1 MKILLM
7 GEYSNVHATLAEGL
21 RKLGH
26 HVTVLSN
33 GDFWKNYPRDIDLVR
48 KPGKLGGI
56 MYLMKLYTIVHKLRG
71 YDIVQLINPMFLELK
86 AERIFP
92 IYQYLRKHNKK
103 VILGGFGMDYYW
115 VSVCCKDK
123 PLRYSDF
130 NMGNQLRTNTDALKE
145 RKDWLG
151 TEKGRLNQMIAED
164 CDGIITGLYEYW
176 ACYQPG
182 FPQKTTFIPFPIKP
196 KLITSGNGN
205 SYTNAENH
213 QVIPLDIPKKVKLFI
228 GINKS
233 RSEYKGTDIMLK
245 AAQAITKKYPDKTEL
260 RIAES
265 IPFAEYVKMMNGSD
279 AILDQLYSYT
289 PSMNPL
295 EAMARG
301 IICIGGGEPENYEII
316 HEDKLR
322 PIINVLPNYES
333 VYQELEHLVLHPE
346 LVPLLKQQS
355 IEYINKHHDYI
366 KVAKRYEAFYQKLL
380 IDHSAQTVPLV
391 SLK

>member
-56 MYLMKLYTIVHKLRG
+56 MYMIKLYTIVHKLRG

-92 IYQYLRKHNKK
+92 IYQYLRKYNKK

-130 NMGNQLRTNTDALKE
+130 NIGNKLRTNTDALKE

-176 ACYQPG
+176 ACYQPS

-196 KLITSGNGN
+196 QLITPGN
-205 SYTNAENH
+205 SNSHTYVENH

-245 AAQAITKKYPDKTEL
+245 AAQAIAKKYPDKAEL

-380 IDHSAQTVPLV
+380 IR
-391 SLK
+391 

>member
-56 MYLMKLYTIVHKLRG
+56 MYMMKLYTIVHKLRG

-176 ACYQPG
+176 ACYQPS

-196 KLITSGNGN
+196 QLITPGN
-205 SYTNAENH
+205 SNSHTYVENH

-245 AAQAITKKYPDKTEL
+245 AAQAIAKKYPDKTEL
-260 RIAES
+260 RIAEN

-380 IDHSAQTVPLV
+380 IR
-391 SLK
+391 

>member
-56 MYLMKLYTIVHKLRG
+56 MYMMKLYTIVHKLRG

-86 AERIFP
+86 AECIFP

-130 NMGNQLRTNTDALKE
+130 NIGNKLRTNTDALKE

-176 ACYQPG
+176 ACYQPS

-196 KLITSGNGN
+196 QLITPGN
-205 SYTNAENH
+205 SNSHTYVENH

-245 AAQAITKKYPDKTEL
+245 AAQDIAKKYPDKTEL

-333 VYQELEHLVLHPE
+333 VYQKLEHLVLHPE

-355 IEYINKHHDYI
+355 IEYISKHHDYI

-380 IDHSAQTVPLV
+380 IR
-391 SLK
+391 

>member
-56 MYLMKLYTIVHKLRG
+56 MYMMKLYTIVHKLRG

-130 NMGNQLRTNTDALKE
+130 NIGDKLRTNTDALKE

-176 ACYQPG
+176 ACYQPS

-196 KLITSGNGN
+196 QLITPGN
-205 SYTNAENH
+205 SNSHTYVENH

-245 AAQAITKKYPDKTEL
+245 AAQAIAKKYPDKTEL
-260 RIAES
+260 RIAEN

-333 VYQELEHLVLHPE
+333 VYQKLEHLVLHPE

-380 IDHSAQTVPLV
+380 IR
-391 SLK
+391 

>member
-56 MYLMKLYTIVHKLRG
+56 MYMMKLYTIVHKLRG

-130 NMGNQLRTNTDALKE
+130 NIGNKLRTNTDALKE

-176 ACYQPG
+176 ACYQPS

-196 KLITSGNGN
+196 QLITPGN
-205 SYTNAENH
+205 SNSHTYVENH

-245 AAQAITKKYPDKTEL
+245 AAQDIAKKYPDKTEL

-333 VYQELEHLVLHPE
+333 VYQKLEHLVLHPE

-355 IEYINKHHDYI
+355 IEYISKHHDYI

-380 IDHSAQTVPLV
+380 IR
-391 SLK
+391 

>member
-56 MYLMKLYTIVHKLRG
+56 MYMMKLYTNVHKLRG

-103 VILGGFGMDYYW
+103 IILGGFGMDYYW

-130 NMGNQLRTNTDALKE
+130 NIGNELRTNADALKE

-355 IEYINKHHDYI
+355 IEYISKHHDYI
-366 KVAKRYEAFYQKLL
+366 KVAKRFEAFYQKLL
-380 IDHSAQTVPLV
+380 IQ
-391 SLK
+391 

>member
-56 MYLMKLYTIVHKLRG
+56 MYMIKLYTIVHKLIG

-86 AERIFP
+86 AECIFP

-115 VSVCCKDK
+115 VNVCCKDK

-130 NMGNQLRTNTDALKE
+130 NIGDKLRTNTDALKE

-176 ACYQPG
+176 ACYQPS

-196 KLITSGNGN
+196 QLITPGN
-205 SYTNAENH
+205 SNSHTYVENH

-245 AAQAITKKYPDKTEL
+245 AAQAIAKKYPDKTEL

-333 VYQELEHLVLHPE
+333 VYQKLEHLVLHPE

-355 IEYINKHHDYI
+355 IEYISKHHDYI

-380 IDHSAQTVPLV
+380 IR
-391 SLK
+391 

>member
-56 MYLMKLYTIVHKLRG
+56 MYMMKLYTIVHKLRG

-86 AERIFP
+86 AECIFP

-115 VSVCCKDK
+115 VNVCCKDK

-130 NMGNQLRTNTDALKE
+130 NIGDKLRTNTDALKE

-176 ACYQPG
+176 ACYQPS

-196 KLITSGNGN
+196 QLITPGN
-205 SYTNAENH
+205 SNSHTYVENH

-245 AAQAITKKYPDKTEL
+245 AAQAIAKKYPDKTEL
-260 RIAES
+260 RIAEN

-333 VYQELEHLVLHPE
+333 VYQKLEHLVLHPE

-355 IEYINKHHDYI
+355 IEYISKHHDYI
-366 KVAKRYEAFYQKLL
+366 KVAKRYAAFYQKLL
-380 IDHSAQTVPLV
+380 IR
-391 SLK
+391 

>member
-56 MYLMKLYTIVHKLRG
+56 MYMMKLYTNVHKLRG

-103 VILGGFGMDYYW
+103 IILGGFGMDYYW

-130 NMGNQLRTNTDALKE
+130 NIGDELRTNADALKE

-233 RSEYKGTDIMLK
+233 RSEYKE
-245 AAQAITKKYPDKTEL
+245 YPDKTEL
-260 RIAES
+260 RIAEN

-355 IEYINKHHDYI
+355 IEYISKHHDYI

-380 IDHSAQTVPLV
+380 IR
-391 SLK
+391 

>member
-1 MKILLM
+1 MKILLI

-56 MYLMKLYTIVHKLRG
+56 MYMMKLYTNVHKLRG

-130 NMGNQLRTNTDALKE
+130 NIGNKLRTNTDALKE

-176 ACYQPG
+176 ACYQPS

-196 KLITSGNGN
+196 QLITPGN
-205 SYTNAENH
+205 SNSHTYVENH

-245 AAQAITKKYPDKTEL
+245 AAQDIAKKYPDKTEL

-333 VYQELEHLVLHPE
+333 VYQKLEHLVLHPE

-355 IEYINKHHDYI
+355 IEYISKHHDYI

-380 IDHSAQTVPLV
+380 IR
-391 SLK
+391 

>member
-1 MKILLM
+1 MKILLI

-56 MYLMKLYTIVHKLRG
+56 MYMMKLYTIVHKLRG

-130 NMGNQLRTNTDALKE
+130 NIGDKLRTNTDALKE

-176 ACYQPG
+176 ACYQPS

-196 KLITSGNGN
+196 QLITPGN
-205 SYTNAENH
+205 SNSHTYVENH

-245 AAQAITKKYPDKTEL
+245 AAQAIAKKYPDKTEL
-260 RIAES
+260 RIAEN

-366 KVAKRYEAFYQKLL
+366 KVAKRYETFYQKLL
-380 IDHSAQTVPLV
+380 IR
-391 SLK
+391 

>member
-56 MYLMKLYTIVHKLRG
+56 MYMIKLYTIVHKLIG

-86 AERIFP
+86 AECIFP

-130 NMGNQLRTNTDALKE
+130 NIGNKLRTNTDALKE

-176 ACYQPG
+176 ACYQPS

-196 KLITSGNGN
+196 QLITPGN
-205 SYTNAENH
+205 SNSHTYVENH

-245 AAQAITKKYPDKTEL
+245 AAQAIAKKYPDKTEL
-260 RIAES
+260 RIAEN

-333 VYQELEHLVLHPE
+333 VYQKLEHLVLHPE

-355 IEYINKHHDYI
+355 IEYISKHHDYI

-380 IDHSAQTVPLV
+380 IR
-391 SLK
+391 

>member
-26 HVTVLSN
+26 QVTVLSN
-33 GDFWKNYPRDIDLVR
+33 GDFWKNYPRDINMVR

-56 MYLMKLYTIVHKLRG
+56 MYLIKLYTIVHKLRG

-92 IYQYLRKHNKK
+92 IYRYLRRYNKK
-103 VILGGFGMDYYW
+103 VILGGYGMDYYW
-115 VSVCCKDK
+115 VKVCCKDK

-130 NMGNQLRTNTDALKE
+130 NFGNKLRTNKDALIE

-151 TEKGRLNQMIAED
+151 TAKERLNRMIAED

-176 ACYQPG
+176 VCYQPN
-182 FPQKTTFIPFPIKP
+182 FPQKTIFIPFPIHTYAQPTDIKA
-196 KLITSGNGN
+196 I
-205 SYTNAENH
+205 
-213 QVIPLDIPKKVKLFI
+213 IPQKIKLFI

-245 AAQAITKKYPDKTEL
+245 AAKAIEEKYPNKVEL

-265 IPFAEYVKMMNGSD
+265 VPFKEYVEMMNGSD

-316 HEDKLR
+316 HEDILR
-322 PIINVLPNYES
+322 PIINVHPTYES
-333 VYQELEHLVLHPE
+333 VYEELEKLILHPE
-346 LVPLLKQQS
+346 LIPQLKRES
-355 IEYINKHHDYI
+355 IEYVTKHHEYL
-366 KVAKRYEAFYQKLL
+366 KVAKEYELFYQKLL
-380 IDHSAQTVPLV
+380 DA
-391 SLK
+391 K

>member
-7 GEYSNVHATLAEGL
+7 GEYSNVHATLAEEL

-56 MYLMKLYTIVHKLRG
+56 MYMMKLYTNVHKLRG

-103 VILGGFGMDYYW
+103 IILGGFGMDYYW

-130 NMGNQLRTNTDALKE
+130 NIGDELRTNTDALKE

-176 ACYQPG
+176 ACYQPV

-245 AAQAITKKYPDKTEL
+245 AAQAIAKKYPDKAEL

-355 IEYINKHHDYI
+355 IEYISKHHDYI

-380 IDHSAQTVPLV
+380 IR
-391 SLK
+391 

>member
-56 MYLMKLYTIVHKLRG
+56 MYMMKLYTNVHKLKG

-103 VILGGFGMDYYW
+103 IILGGFGMDYYW

-130 NMGNQLRTNTDALKE
+130 NIGNELRTNADALKE

-164 CDGIITGLYEYW
+164 CDGIVTGLYEYW
-176 ACYQPG
+176 ACYQPS

-196 KLITSGNGN
+196 KLITSENTN
-205 SYTNAENH
+205 SYTYVENH
-213 QVIPLDIPKKVKLFI
+213 QVISLDIPKKVKLFI
-228 GINKS
+228 GINKN

-245 AAQAITKKYPDKTEL
+245 AAQAIAKKYPDKTEL

-380 IDHSAQTVPLV
+380 IR
-391 SLK
+391 

>member
-56 MYLMKLYTIVHKLRG
+56 MYMMKLYTIVHKLRG

-130 NMGNQLRTNTDALKE
+130 NIGDKLRTNTDALKE

-176 ACYQPG
+176 ACYQPS

-196 KLITSGNGN
+196 QLITPGN
-205 SYTNAENH
+205 SNSHTYVENH

-245 AAQAITKKYPDKTEL
+245 AAQAIAKKYPDKTEL
-260 RIAES
+260 RIAEN

-333 VYQELEHLVLHPE
+333 VYQKLEHLVLHPE

-355 IEYINKHHDYI
+355 IEYISKHHDYI

-380 IDHSAQTVPLV
+380 IR
-391 SLK
+391 

>member
-56 MYLMKLYTIVHKLRG
+56 MYMMKLYTNVHKLRG

-103 VILGGFGMDYYW
+103 IILGGFGMDYYW

-130 NMGNQLRTNTDALKE
+130 NIGNELRTNADALKE

-245 AAQAITKKYPDKTEL
+245 AAQAIAKKYPDKAEL

-355 IEYINKHHDYI
+355 IEYISKHHDYI

-380 IDHSAQTVPLV
+380 IR
-391 SLK
+391 

>member
-56 MYLMKLYTIVHKLRG
+56 MYMMKLYTNVHKLRG

-103 VILGGFGMDYYW
+103 IILGGFGMDYYW

-130 NMGNQLRTNTDALKE
+130 NIGDELRTNADALKE

-245 AAQAITKKYPDKTEL
+245 AAQAIAKKYPDKTEL
-260 RIAES
+260 RIAEN

-346 LVPLLKQQS
+346 LIPLLKQQS
-355 IEYINKHHDYI
+355 IEYISKHHDYI
-366 KVAKRYEAFYQKLL
+366 KVAERYEALYQKLL
-380 IDHSAQTVPLV
+380 IR
-391 SLK
+391 

>member
-130 NMGNQLRTNTDALKE
+130 NIGDKLRTNTDALKE

-176 ACYQPG
+176 ACYQPS

-196 KLITSGNGN
+196 QLITPGN
-205 SYTNAENH
+205 SNSHTYVENH

-245 AAQAITKKYPDKTEL
+245 AAQAIAKKYPDKTEL
-260 RIAES
+260 RIAEN

-333 VYQELEHLVLHPE
+333 VYQKLEHLVLHPE

-355 IEYINKHHDYI
+355 IEYISKHHDYI

-380 IDHSAQTVPLV
+380 IR
-391 SLK
+391 

>member
-56 MYLMKLYTIVHKLRG
+56 IYMMKLYTIVHKLRG

-86 AERIFP
+86 AECIFP

-130 NMGNQLRTNTDALKE
+130 NIGNKLRTNTDALKE

-176 ACYQPG
+176 ACYQPS

-196 KLITSGNGN
+196 QLITPGN
-205 SYTNAENH
+205 SNSHTYVENH

-245 AAQAITKKYPDKTEL
+245 AAQAIAKKYPDKVEL

-333 VYQELEHLVLHPE
+333 VYQKLEHLVLHPE

-355 IEYINKHHDYI
+355 IEYISKHHDYI

-380 IDHSAQTVPLV
+380 I
-391 SLK
+391 

>member
-56 MYLMKLYTIVHKLRG
+56 MYMMKLYTNVHKLRG

-103 VILGGFGMDYYW
+103 IILGGFGMDYYW

-130 NMGNQLRTNTDALKE
+130 NIGNELRTNADALKE
-145 RKDWLG
+145 RKDWQG

-245 AAQAITKKYPDKTEL
+245 AAQAIAKKYPDKAEL

-355 IEYINKHHDYI
+355 IEYISKHHDYI

-380 IDHSAQTVPLV
+380 IR
-391 SLK
+391 